1 MRLAELALA
10 EMTEAV
16 NRGWAGRDSRVAM
29 LPQLERSGVAIAVDS
44 ERIKA
49 ALDRDPPF
57 NADPKRS

>member
-1 MRLAELALA
+1 
-10 EMTEAV
+10 
-16 NRGWAGRDSRVAM
+16 M
-29 LPQLERSGVAIAVDS
+29 LPQLERSGVSIAVDA